1 MVRKDMI
8 ELLLILKLLIITYV
22 LSDLGSFIGE
32 LIDMVITTKNKL
44 LGVIK
49 SLLVYLLSCNK
60 CFSFWFSL
68 ILSGDLLVASIVA
81 ILIIQIKTIETYFKR
96 DTKI

>member
-1 MVRKDMI
+1 MSMI
-8 ELLLILKLLIITYV
+8 FLTLELLVITYV

-32 LIDMVITTKNKL
+32 LIDMVVSPKNKW

-49 SLLVYLLSCNK
+49 SLLVYLLTCSK

-68 ILSGDLLVASIVA
+68 IYSGSLLIAAVVA
-81 ILIIQIKTIETYFKR
+81 ILVMQIKTIENLIKG